1 MNKTLIK
8 HFPQCDNFV
17 TADTKWDTNDTLCQD
32 RNNTCAKMLET
43 LQMSVIYVLKIK
55 KTHLPMNYSQST
67 PKLACVQSATI
78 NMLKNDT
85 LIS

>member
-1 MNKTLIK
+1 MNNTLIK

-32 RNNTCAKMLET
+32 HDNTCATMLET

-55 KTHLPMNYSQST
+55 KNSFTNELLP
-67 PKLACVQSATI
+67 
-78 NMLKNDT
+78 KNT
-85 LIS
+85 KTSLCTFCHN